1 MYTSIFFPSR
11 YYPPNSNTVF
21 SPTSQ
26 PKPTP
31 DPVTVL
37 TLTEYQWTIVS
48 TIVRTEVTGL
58 FYPPDKIPPTFG
70 DKPTTETQ
78 NLDKSPPLLAY
89 FDE

>member
-58 FYPPDKIPPTFG
+58 FYPPTFG